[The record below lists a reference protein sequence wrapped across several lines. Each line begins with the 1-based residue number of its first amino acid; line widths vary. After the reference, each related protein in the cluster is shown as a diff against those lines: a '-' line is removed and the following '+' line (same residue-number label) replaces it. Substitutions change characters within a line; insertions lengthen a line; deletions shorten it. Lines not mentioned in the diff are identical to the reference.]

1 MARQKLY
8 LSIIFLSR
16 FKIIQKSKP
25 NYIYPILLW
34 DFLPK
39 GGASQ
44 VHPHLQC
51 TINNDKYYGNFE
63 MIRNGTEI
71 YFTVTKNNYFE
82 CLSSVVYSKCI
93 SLSH

>member
-1 MARQKLY
+1 M
-8 LSIIFLSR
+8 
-16 FKIIQKSKP
+16 IQKSKP

-63 MIRNGTEI
+63 MIRNGAES
-71 YFTVTKNNYFE
+71 YFKATKNNYFNDFVKIHNNLG
-82 CLSSVVYSKCI
+82 LSIIHKKSAIIFPLVFF
-93 SLSH
+93 